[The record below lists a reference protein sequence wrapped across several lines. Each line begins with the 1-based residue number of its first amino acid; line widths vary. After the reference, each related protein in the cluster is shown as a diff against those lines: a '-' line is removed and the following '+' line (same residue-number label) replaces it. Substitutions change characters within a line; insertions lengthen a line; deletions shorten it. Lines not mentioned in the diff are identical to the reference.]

1 MPIPLIVP
9 VLNRFD
15 LFTEMI
21 ESVDTSIRPY
31 VLDNWRSNRGVAAS
45 WNEGMRRAM
54 ADGHRYAV
62 ITNDDVQFTPGALI
76 EMYGSLR
83 ASGAV
88 SMSANQN
95 GAYPKQGITVGIDFF
110 CLAVDMEQLVER
122 CGWFDENFIP
132 AYFEDNDMSYRMELA
147 GAQRLLNT
155 EAIVNHTGSATQF
168 LHGEENGICSHF
180 QFEKNRSYYN
190 YKWSAL
196 APGYEFSEHPYRDE
210 SMSFKEWIMYDSDHI
225 IPKGRNIE

>member
-15 LFTEMI
+15 LFTDMM
-21 ESVDTSIRPY
+21 STVDTSIRPY
-31 VLDNWRSNRGVAAS
+31 VIDNWKANRGVAAS

-54 ADGHRYAV
+54 DDGYRYGI
-62 ITNDDVQFTPGALI
+62 ITNDDVRFTPGALI
-76 EMYGSLR
+76 SMYGALKS
-83 ASGAV
+83 SGAV

-95 GAYPKQGITVGIDFF
+95 GAYQPTGIEWGIDFF
-110 CLAVDMEQLVER
+110 CLAFDMEQLVDQ

-132 AYFEDNDMSYRMELA
+132 AYFEDNDMAYRISLA
-147 GAQRLLNT
+147 GLKTYIDTNAV
-155 EAIVNHTGSATQF
+155 VNHVGSATQF
-168 LHGEENGICSHF
+168 LHGEDNGVCSHF

-210 SMSFKEWIMYDSDHI
+210 AMSFKEWIRYDDKHI
-225 IPKGRNIE
+225 VPKGRNIE